1 MDAVQAVAVLSLLLM
16 IRRRN
21 DNFRL
26 RICTILYCL
35 LIQRRQDIQR
45 FLLKRLGCR
54 ARRAWVWPRP
64 QNYFEELL
72 LNREIDHQWKEHF
85 RVNRDTFRFICQT
98 LAIDIQK
105 QDTQFQSCQPS
116 LSGRETPCFGGSQP
130 VSLFQEKS
138 HCF

>member
-26 RICTILYCL
+26 RIRTILYCL

-45 FLLKRLGCR
+45 LFLLKRLARRQRLRCR

-72 LNREIDHQWKEHF
+72 LNHEIDHQWKEHF
-85 RVNRDTFRFICQT
+85 RVTRDTFRFICQILSTPKKTKMISTAEKDT
-98 LAIDIQK
+98 LQLYCK
-105 QDTQFQSCQPS
+105 VQLVLT
-116 LSGRETPCFGGSQP
+116 
-130 VSLFQEKS
+130 
-138 HCF
+138 

>member
-26 RICTILYCL
+26 RIRTILCCL

-45 FLLKRLGCR
+45 LFLLKRLARRQRLGRR

-64 QNYFEELL
+64 QNYIL
-72 LNREIDHQWKEHF
+72 K
-85 RVNRDTFRFICQT
+85 
-98 LAIDIQK
+98 
-105 QDTQFQSCQPS
+105 SCCSIMKLIISGKNILESIMTPS
-116 LSGRETPCFGGSQP
+116 GSYAK
-130 VSLFQEKS
+130 L
-138 HCF
+138 

>member
-26 RICTILYCL
+26 RIRTILYCL
-35 LIQRRQDIQR
+35 LIQCRQDIQCL
-45 FLLKRLGCR
+45 FLLKRLARRQRLGRR

-98 LAIDIQK
+98 LATDIQK
-105 QDTQFQSCQPS
+105 
-116 LSGRETPCFGGSQP
+116 
-130 VSLFQEKS
+130 
-138 HCF
+138 